1 MFLRE
6 PCNVTFRVALVPC
19 QVRMFRRFL
28 HFAWLSSY
36 ELREKGGKEGKERSC
51 ADRLRQELSRVSICL
66 PRSSRRSQAQG
77 VRLTSSSSGRMQ
89 CDLSIEHLQSNNPD
103 VCIESRSPRLTDLV

>member
-28 HFAWLSSY
+28 HFAWFSS
-36 ELREKGGKEGKERSC
+36 EAVLRIARERKKGREGKI
-51 ADRLRQELSRVSICL
+51 V
-66 PRSSRRSQAQG
+66 
-77 VRLTSSSSGRMQ
+77 
-89 CDLSIEHLQSNNPD
+89 H
-103 VCIESRSPRLTDLV
+103 